1 MKTTTVSISYSR
13 KFNLGD
19 YESIEL
25 GCSLWAQVDE
35 DEDSQRVSEF
45 LYLQAKQAVKQAAI
59 PVLKGSEYQQI
70 KLKQQ
75 KRFMNKPIEEI
86 EQEEF

>member
-13 KFNLGD
+13 KFNLGN

-25 GCSLWAQVDE
+25 GCSLWAQVDG
-35 DEDSQRVSEF
+35 DEDSEAVTQF
-45 LYLQAKQAVKQAAI
+45 LYLQAKQAVKEAAM
-59 PVLKGSEYQQI
+59 PVLRDSEYRPA

-75 KRFMNKPIEEI
+75 KRFMNQSIEEI
-86 EQEEF
+86 KEEEF